1 MTERSRP
8 VSSQAELAQSL
19 IASARLDEQPVP
31 DAVRHGML
39 AALGAAGAI
48 GSASVVA
55 GAASGA
61 LHRLA
66 LVKWLA
72 ATVIVGTA
80 GAGVYAVV
88 NHGQSSGLPAS
99 RTNEGA
105 PAVGHGQE
113 PPVTLPAATVDE
125 ASAAPVLPA
134 DEAHNDDASP
144 AEPRG
149 QSRRGATAG
158 TASAGKLD
166 AADVSSLEGEV
177 TTLDRARA
185 ALAASDATRALELLT
200 QYEQAFPKG
209 ALRPEAMYLRIQ
221 ALSKS
226 GQRDAARE
234 LAARFLAKHPSS
246 PHAAQLQALLS
257 R

>member
-1 MTERSRP
+1 MTERHRP
-8 VSSQAELAQSL
+8 VSSQEELAASL
-19 IASARLDEQPVP
+19 IASARLDEEPVP
-31 DAVRHGML
+31 DRVRHGML
-39 AALGAAGAI
+39 AALGAAGVV

-72 ATVIVGTA
+72 ATVIVGSA
-80 GAGVYAVV
+80 GVGVYAAV
-88 NHGQSSGLPAS
+88 NQRPSSGGNADPTS
-99 RTNEGA
+99 EGA
-105 PAVGHGQE
+105 HAVGHGE
-113 PPVTLPAATVDE
+113 KPPATQAPATVDE

-134 DEAHNDDASP
+134 AEAHDDDASP
-144 AEPRG
+144 AEPRA
-149 QSRRGATAG
+149 QQHRGAAAG
-158 TASAGKLD
+158 TSSADKVNASD
-166 AADVSSLEGEV
+166 SSLDGEV
-177 TTLDRARA
+177 TALDRARS
-185 ALAASDATRALELLT
+185 ALGAGDATRALELLG

-209 ALRPEAMYLRIQ
+209 ALRPEATYLRIQ

>member
-1 MTERSRP
+1 MTERSQP
-8 VSSQAELAQSL
+8 VLSEEELARSL
-19 IASARLDEQPVP
+19 IASARLDEKPVP
-31 DAVRHGML
+31 DAVRHGIL
-39 AALGAAGAI
+39 AALGAAGAV

-80 GAGVYAVV
+80 GVGVYASVRQG
-88 NHGQSSGLPAS
+88 HSSSTNAG
-99 RTNEGA
+99 RTSEGA
-105 PAVGHGQE
+105 RAVGHGE
-113 PPVTLPAATVDE
+113 PAAVTLPPPTVDE

-134 DEAHNDDASP
+134 DE
-144 AEPRG
+144 PRPPP
-149 QSRRGATAG
+149 RRGAAAG
-158 TASAGKLD
+158 SASIDKGH
-166 AADVSSLEGEV
+166 AADAFSLEGEV
-177 TTLDRARA
+177 TALDRARS
-185 ALAASDATRALELLT
+185 ALGAGDATRALELLA

-209 ALRPEAMYLRIQ
+209 ALRPEATYLRIQ

>member
-1 MTERSRP
+1 MTERHRP
-8 VSSQAELAQSL
+8 VSSQEELAASL
-19 IASARLDEQPVP
+19 IASARLDEEPVP
-31 DAVRHGML
+31 ERVRHGML
-39 AALGAAGAI
+39 AALGAAGVV
-48 GSASVVA
+48 GSTSVVA

-72 ATVIVGTA
+72 ATVIVGSA
-80 GAGVYAVV
+80 GVGVYAAVKKG
-88 NHGQSSGLPAS
+88 HSSGS
-99 RTNEGA
+99 NTGRTSEGA
-105 PAVGHGQE
+105 RAGAHGE
-113 PPVTLPAATVDE
+113 KPPVTLTPPTVDE
-125 ASAAPVLPA
+125 ASAAPLPPTA
-134 DEAHNDDASP
+134 EAHDAEATP
-144 AEPRG
+144 AEPRA
-149 QSRRGATAG
+149 QQHRGAALG
-158 TASAGKLD
+158 TASADKVNASD
-166 AADVSSLEGEV
+166 SSLEGEV
-177 TTLDRARA
+177 TALDRARS
-185 ALAASDATRALELLT
+185 ALAAGDATRALELLG

-209 ALRPEAMYLRIQ
+209 ALRPEATYLRIQ

>member
-1 MTERSRP
+1 
-8 VSSQAELAQSL
+8 
-19 IASARLDEQPVP
+19 
-31 DAVRHGML
+31 ML
-39 AALGAAGAI
+39 AALGAAGAV

-80 GAGVYAVV
+80 GAGVYAAV
-88 NHGQSSGLPAS
+88 NHGQSSGTSVS
-99 RTNEGA
+99 RKSEGA
-105 PAVGHGQE
+105 PAALQGE
-113 PPVTLPAATVDE
+113 PPPVTAPPRAVGE
-125 ASAAPVLPA
+125 ASAAPALPA
-134 DEAHNDDASP
+134 DGAHNDEASP
-144 AEPRG
+144 AEPRS
-149 QSRRGATAG
+149 QLHRAATLG
-158 TASAGKLD
+158 TASADKAN

-177 TTLDRARA
+177 TALDRARS
-185 ALAASDATRALELLT
+185 ALAAGDAARALTLLAE
-200 QYEQAFPKG
+200 YEQAFPKG
-209 ALRPEAMYLRIQ
+209 ALRPEATYLRIQ